1 MISKPH
7 YATLRSLRV
16 NKMAEIS
23 PRKKITDLR
32 VIDLK
37 SELERRGLE
46 KTGVKS
52 ALIERLKKV
61 SSSYLVL
68 PFSVRCPEVI
78 KCEKI
83 QRITCKTPQ

>member
-1 MISKPH
+1 MIPRLPINVYSR
-7 YATLRSLRV
+7 LRSLRV
-16 NKMAEIS
+16 NKMAEAS

-61 SSSYLVL
+61 
-68 PFSVRCPEVI
+68 R
-78 KCEKI
+78 
-83 QRITCKTPQ
+83 

>member
-1 MISKPH
+1 
-7 YATLRSLRV
+7 
-16 NKMAEIS
+16 MAEAS

-61 SSSYLVL
+61 
-68 PFSVRCPEVI
+68 R
-78 KCEKI
+78 
-83 QRITCKTPQ
+83 

>member
-1 MISKPH
+1 
-7 YATLRSLRV
+7 
-16 NKMAEIS
+16 MAEAS

-61 SSSYLVL
+61 RWSYLVF
-68 PFSVRCPEVI
+68 PFLCAVSCSVNVYGHPRQ
-78 KCEKI
+78 KI
-83 QRITCKTPQ
+83 VFVMLLAYSDEQWDQFYKF